1 MPDMIYAMGSRNHSY
16 LQARLSITLGNL
28 EKYTVFTELSLDIE
42 TEYDIKEPR
51 PDVCLYP
58 KLKHWDPV
66 NDVLKMSEM
75 PLLAS
80 PEINFRAIS

>member
-1 MPDMIYAMGSRNHSY
+1 MTDMIYATGSRNHSY
-16 LQARLSITLGNL
+16 FQARLAITLGNL

-42 TEYDIKEPR
+42 TEYGIKEPK

-58 KLKHWDPV
+58 KQRIDPV

-75 PLLAS
+75 PLLTS